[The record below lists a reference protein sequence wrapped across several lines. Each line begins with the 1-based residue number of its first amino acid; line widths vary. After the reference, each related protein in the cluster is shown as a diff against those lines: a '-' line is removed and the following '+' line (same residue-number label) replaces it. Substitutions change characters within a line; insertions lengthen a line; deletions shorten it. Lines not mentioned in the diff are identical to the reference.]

1 MKKLISLL
9 LTLVLTAMML
19 PCIAVAD
26 EAVDT
31 SEHVVITYMVT
42 GDKPTNK
49 TDEVLAKINA
59 ILTEKVNAELQV
71 KWIEWTNWTTNYN
84 LALATQ
90 SGDIDL
96 VGTATDWLDAW
107 PNTQK
112 GAFMEL
118 SEDMLKTYAPQTWA
132 AVPQEHWD
140 LCKYEGRI
148 YLIPED
154 QYAQWTNHG
163 FMYRGD
169 WAAEAGLEAGVHS
182 WEDLGKYLQYV
193 KDNKDGVIPWD
204 ADGSGSSYSQQMA
217 GGWQTSHTTNIYI
230 EGLGVDLFYGESAEN
245 PYQLSNY
252 YLEGDELVN
261 FAKTM
266 KAWADAGY
274 WRSDVLNYS
283 GDQVQEMKECLSGSR
298 QHHTETWTGYRTE
311 MDKAQP
317 GSDLRF
323 FWFGEEMGN
332 LVSLNI
338 THGAMAVA
346 ATSKN
351 PERALMVYDLLRNDK
366 ELYRLMMY
374 GIEGEQYTLDENGYL
389 VRPDGFEDSVDGV
402 SLNWWWGR
410 NDDLGLRASDRD
422 WNEIDAL
429 YATYA
434 ENAITYPYGQVVFD
448 LSDVQPYIDNLSNV
462 YNTYMP
468 QIVFGMEQSEPE
480 AFVEEFRNAL
490 KAAGYETV
498 MAEIQ
503 RQLDD
508 VYGK

>member
-1 MKKLISLL
+1 
-9 LTLVLTAMML
+9 
-19 PCIAVAD
+19 
-26 EAVDT
+26 
-31 SEHVVITYMVT
+31 
-42 GDKPTNK
+42 
-49 TDEVLAKINA
+49 
-59 ILTEKVNAELQV
+59 
-71 KWIEWTNWTTNYN
+71 
-84 LALATQ
+84 
-90 SGDIDL
+90 
-96 VGTATDWLDAW
+96 
-107 PNTQK
+107 
-112 GAFMEL
+112 
-118 SEDMLKTYAPQTWA
+118 
-132 AVPQEHWD
+132 
-140 LCKYEGRI
+140 
-148 YLIPED
+148 
-154 QYAQWTNHG
+154 
-163 FMYRGD
+163 
-169 WAAEAGLEAGVHS
+169 
-182 WEDLGKYLQYV
+182 
-193 KDNKDGVIPWD
+193 
-204 ADGSGSSYSQQMA
+204 
-217 GGWQTSHTTNIYI
+217 
-230 EGLGVDLFYGESAEN
+230 
-245 PYQLSNY
+245 
-252 YLEGDELVN
+252 
-261 FAKTM
+261 
-266 KAWADAGY
+266 
-274 WRSDVLNYS
+274 
-283 GDQVQEMKECLSGSR
+283 
-298 QHHTETWTGYRTE
+298 
-311 MDKAQP
+311 
-317 GSDLRF
+317 
-323 FWFGEEMGN
+323 MGN

-374 GIEGEQYTLDENGYL
+374 GIEGEQYTMDENGYL

>member
-1 MKKLISLL
+1 M
-9 LTLVLTAMML
+9 
-19 PCIAVAD
+19 
-26 EAVDT
+26 
-31 SEHVVITYMVT
+31 
-42 GDKPTNK
+42 
-49 TDEVLAKINA
+49 
-59 ILTEKVNAELQV
+59 
-71 KWIEWTNWTTNYN
+71 
-84 LALATQ
+84 
-90 SGDIDL
+90 
-96 VGTATDWLDAW
+96 
-107 PNTQK
+107 
-112 GAFMEL
+112 
-118 SEDMLKTYAPQTWA
+118 
-132 AVPQEHWD
+132 
-140 LCKYEGRI
+140 
-148 YLIPED
+148 
-154 QYAQWTNHG
+154 
-163 FMYRGD
+163 
-169 WAAEAGLEAGVHS
+169 
-182 WEDLGKYLQYV
+182 
-193 KDNKDGVIPWD
+193 
-204 ADGSGSSYSQQMA
+204 
-217 GGWQTSHTTNIYI
+217 
-230 EGLGVDLFYGESAEN
+230 
-245 PYQLSNY
+245 
-252 YLEGDELVN
+252 N

-266 KAWADAGY
+266 KTWADAGY

-298 QHHTETWTGYRTE
+298 QHHTETWTSYRTE

-346 ATSKN
+346 ASSKN

-374 GIEGEQYTLDENGYL
+374 GIEGEQYTMDENGYL

>member
-1 MKKLISLL
+1 
-9 LTLVLTAMML
+9 
-19 PCIAVAD
+19 
-26 EAVDT
+26 
-31 SEHVVITYMVT
+31 
-42 GDKPTNK
+42 
-49 TDEVLAKINA
+49 
-59 ILTEKVNAELQV
+59 
-71 KWIEWTNWTTNYN
+71 
-84 LALATQ
+84 
-90 SGDIDL
+90 
-96 VGTATDWLDAW
+96 
-107 PNTQK
+107 
-112 GAFMEL
+112 
-118 SEDMLKTYAPQTWA
+118 
-132 AVPQEHWD
+132 
-140 LCKYEGRI
+140 
-148 YLIPED
+148 
-154 QYAQWTNHG
+154 
-163 FMYRGD
+163 MYRGD
-169 WAAEAGLEAGVHS
+169 WATEAGLENGVHS
-182 WEDLGKYLQYV
+182 WEDLGKYMQYV
-193 KDNKDGVIPWD
+193 KDNKEGVIPWD

-266 KAWADAGY
+266 KTWADAGY